1 MDGRVYIGV
10 SLLRVVERKLS
21 VAVLLS
27 VVGGALTGCTASS
40 VDTPASPPPTVTPS
54 PSSTAAAIPEFTG
67 PYAAELAER
76 YAKSRSDF
84 EREALADGTITDA
97 EQAEMIERLRTCL
110 ASNGFELQKYTKAGA
125 EEIKILDDSRD
136 PDESHEAVEACHWSS
151 GANTV
156 GLIYGQMLINP
167 QNIDLVPKIIACLK
181 KHHLVGAGFSKGDYY
196 RGIPRFPDDK
206 RNGQVQQCNDD
217 PLNLAKGE

>member
-1 MDGRVYIGV
+1 M
-10 SLLRVVERKLS
+10 SPLRVVERKLI

-27 VVGGALTGCTASS
+27 AAGAALTGCTASS
-40 VDTPASPPPTVTPS
+40 IDSPPSPPVTVAPS
-54 PSSTAAAIPEFTG
+54 PTSAAAAIPEFTG

-76 YAKSRSDF
+76 YAKSRADF

-97 EQAEMIERLRTCL
+97 EQAEMVERLRTCL
-110 ASNGFELQKYTKAGA
+110 AGNGFELQKYTKTGA
-125 EEIKILDDSRD
+125 QEIKDLEESRHPDDGN
-136 PDESHEAVEACHWSS
+136 EAVESCQWSS

-156 GLIYGQMLINP
+156 GLIYGQMVVNP
-167 QNIDLVPKIIACLK
+167 QNIDLVPKIVACLK
-181 KHHLVGAGFSKGDYY
+181 KHHLVAPGFSKSDYQ

-206 RNGQVQQCNDD
+206 RNAQVQQCNDD